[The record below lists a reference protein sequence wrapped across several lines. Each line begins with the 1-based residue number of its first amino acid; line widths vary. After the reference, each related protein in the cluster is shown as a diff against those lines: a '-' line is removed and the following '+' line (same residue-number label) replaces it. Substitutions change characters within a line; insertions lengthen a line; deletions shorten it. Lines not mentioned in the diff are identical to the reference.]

1 MIIKNAAKATANPA
15 TFKKVATLKRINTLM
30 KLRMIVFITYS
41 ILLILKS
48 TQKEYSLNKM
58 ADIHSFQDIQRN
70 LNHGCICFNLLYS
83 NPSNNI
89 QITCQTTYQT
99 NIQ

>member
-1 MIIKNAAKATANPA
+1 MIIQNAAKATANPA

-70 LNHGCICFNLLYS
+70 LVQRNCLNLFRTEKL
-83 NPSNNI
+83 
-89 QITCQTTYQT
+89 T
-99 NIQ
+99 

>member
-30 KLRMIVFITYS
+30 KLRMIVFLTYS

-70 LNHGCICFNLLYS
+70 LVQRNCLNLFRTEKL
-83 NPSNNI
+83 
-89 QITCQTTYQT
+89 T
-99 NIQ
+99 